1 VVLYKVKFGNKAAKM
16 GFIIQH
22 FRIKMINQIES
33 QWLKSFHCVY
43 ENNSFKRAAEF
54 MNLPTSNVSRHI
66 ALLEEKLNTR
76 LFERTTRRMTPT
88 GAGEQLYSSTLPLLA
103 ELNNAL
109 EEVTRHSHKVMGQ
122 LRVLMPDIPALAQ
135 AVVSFCIQH
144 PSISLCC
151 DASLSPKEDL
161 LDGFDLILSFHRGK
175 IPDSNWLAR
184 EIRRWP
190 SAVMASPKLIQ
201 TCVVPYKITDLN
213 HVPCITSLTAL
224 NGSPWIFKNSKGEL
238 IMQKV
243 QSSFKVNSGSFA
255 RSGALAGLG
264 FAILPIESCIDEIN
278 AGSLEIVELEDKPE
292 DLVLYAFYASRKHLA
307 KKISMF
313 VEHLQ
318 RQPT

>member
-1 VVLYKVKFGNKAAKM
+1 M
-16 GFIIQH
+16 GFIIQRNGIIM
-22 FRIKMINQIES
+22 FEQIEP

-54 MNLPTSNVSRHI
+54 LNLPTSNVSRHI

-76 LFERTTRRMTPT
+76 LFERTTRRITPT
-88 GAGEQLYSSTLPLLA
+88 DAGEQLYSSTLPLLVK
-103 ELNNAL
+103 LDDAL

-122 LRVLMPDIPALAQ
+122 LKILMPDIPPLAQ

-151 DASLSPKEDL
+151 DTSLSPKEDL

-175 IPDSNWLAR
+175 IPDSNWIAR
-184 EIRRWP
+184 EIKRWP
-190 SAVMASPKLIQ
+190 SAVVVSPKLIQ
-201 TCVVPYKITDLN
+201 TCVRPYKITDLN
-213 HVPCITSLTAL
+213 NVPCITSLTAL
-224 NGSPWIFKNSKGEL
+224 NGTPWIFRNSKDEL
-238 IMQKV
+238 ILQKV
-243 QSSFKVNSGSFA
+243 QSSFKVNSGSLA
-255 RSGALAGLG
+255 KSGALAGLG
-264 FAILPIESCIDEIN
+264 FAILPIESCMDEIN
-278 AGSLEIVELEDKPE
+278 TGSLEIVELEDKPE

-318 RQPT
+318 RQ